1 MQDKLVEKAATDP
14 GMPFEPENLA
24 QIIDLRRESRADY
37 ERLRDQLKQHTDVRV
52 SELDKATKV
61 PDATVENDSSTFL
74 DPPDPWPY
82 PVDGGALLDGIAKI
96 FKDHMVLPKGA
107 EDMLA
112 LWVLHAHAHES
123 ARISPILAVTSPT
136 PECGKT
142 TLLMLL
148 GGLVP
153 KPLPTSNITPAAL
166 FRAVEKWQ
174 PTLLID
180 EADTFLPTNNDL
192 RGIIDSGHNK
202 AQAFVVRTVG
212 ENHEPKQFATW
223 APKAIALI
231 GKLPVTLSSRAIH
244 IKLRRM
250 AAGDSIEPARADR
263 LDHLKPFCQKAARW
277 AIDHNPILRDAEP
290 KLPVS
295 LGGRTA
301 DNWRHMIAIADA
313 VDGDWPDRARSAAL
327 IANADVNTKTN
338 SILLLEDIRDLFEY
352 RKAQRLLSAEIA
364 EALAAKE
371 DRPWPEWK
379 AGKAM
384 TPRQIAKLLEPFG
397 IGPETIRTN
406 ENRGKGY
413 FKNKFKDAF
422 SRYLEPIRDT
432 VTTVENRD
440 KCTDLSVTTTANVTD
455 GLARKTAEN
464 SECHGVTDSPAE
476 PGWKARL

>member
-14 GMPFEPENLA
+14 GVPFEPEILA
-24 QIIDLRRESRADY
+24 QITDLRRKSQADY
-37 ERLRDQLKQHTDVRV
+37 ERLRGQLKRNGVRV

-61 PDATVENDSSTFL
+61 PEATAENDSSTFL
-74 DPPDPWPY
+74 DLPDPWPH
-82 PVDGGALLDGIAKI
+82 PVDGGALLDSIAKI
-96 FKDHMVLPKGA
+96 FNDHMVLPKGA

-123 ARISPILAVTSPT
+123 AGISPILAVTSPT

-153 KPLPTSNITPAAL
+153 KPLPASNITPAAL
-166 FRAVEKWQ
+166 FRAVEKWR

-192 RGIIDSGHNK
+192 RGIINSGHNQ

-212 ENHEPKQFATW
+212 ENHEPKQFITW

-231 GKLPVTLSSRAIH
+231 GKLSPTLSSRAIH
-244 IKLRRM
+244 VRLRRM
-250 AAGDSIEPARADR
+250 AAGDSIEPVRADR
-263 LDHLKPFCQKAARW
+263 LEHLKPLCQKAARW
-277 AIDHNPILRDAEP
+277 AMDHNQTLEDAEP
-290 KLPVS
+290 PMS
-295 LGGRTA
+295 LRGRNA

-313 VDGDWPDRARSAAL
+313 VDGNWPDRARSAAD
-327 IANADVNTKTN
+327 IVNAGVETNTE
-338 SILLLEDIRDLFEY
+338 SILLLEDIRDLFED
-352 RKAQRLLSAEIA
+352 RRAERLLSAEIA

-371 DRPWPEWK
+371 DRPWPEWV
-379 AGKAM
+379 AGKAI
-384 TPRQIAKLLEPFG
+384 TPRQIARLLEPFG

-406 ENRGKGY
+406 EKRGKGY
-413 FKNKFKDAF
+413 FKNKFNDVF

-432 VTTVENRD
+432 VTTAENCD
-440 KCTDLSVTTTANVTD
+440 KYPDLSVTTTANVTD
-455 GLARKTAEN
+455 GMTKKTAEN
-464 SECHGVTDSPAE
+464 SECHGVTDSPAK